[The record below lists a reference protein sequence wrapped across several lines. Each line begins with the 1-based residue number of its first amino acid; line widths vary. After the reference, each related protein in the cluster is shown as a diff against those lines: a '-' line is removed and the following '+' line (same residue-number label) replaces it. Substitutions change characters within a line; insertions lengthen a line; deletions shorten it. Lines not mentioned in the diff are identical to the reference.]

1 MEATEL
7 QYTVL
12 KLPGASVMVN
22 VVTQLFDTCLLVGV
36 MKQNPNAQSSSIAFS
51 TIGTPTRA
59 EIS

>member
-22 VVTQLFDTCLLVGV
+22 VVTQLLDACLLVGV
-36 MKQNPNAQSSSIAFS
+36 MKQNPNAQSSSMTFS